1 MKSPLLFLGAPEYL
15 HSVWNFHYFRSELCV
30 FVYIPKYP
38 LCILPIMLSQCS
50 VTTAYGLQW
59 AVTVIGQT
67 RENTRKI
74 TCFPTLDPVSLPS
87 ASMQCQREL
96 PTTCWSLHTS
106 LQLEPLNAYNNI
118 HNLARKSWTALLT
131 LPDWF
136 PVTQSTTNSPSPLYF
151 MPAVPSPWDTLQEFP
166 SFPILS
172 YTTNHNSPC
181 KIQIF

>member
-1 MKSPLLFLGAPEYL
+1 MFVSIFLST
-15 HSVWNFHYFRSELCV
+15 HSVS
-30 FVYIPKYP
+30 YP
-38 LCILPIMLSQCS
+38 SCYPSAQLPLHTVS
-50 VTTAYGLQW
+50 LQW

-67 RENTRKI
+67 KENTRKI
-74 TCFPTLDPVSLPS
+74 TCFPTLDPVSLPL
-87 ASMQCQREL
+87 ASMQCQRKP

-136 PVTQSTTNSPSPLYF
+136 PATQSTTNSPSLLYF

-172 YTTNHNSPC
+172 YTANPNSPC